1 MNFNDLK
8 IFNAVYEEQSINKA
22 SIRLRYA
29 QSNISQR
36 ISQIEKDLGANLLVR
51 SNKGVFP
58 NKEGE
63 YFYKYSK
70 KVLMDT
76 AKMKKVIQLHAKTK
90 LYSEFIFN
98 YMIETNELS
107 MDNENIKIATTGNLK
122 YEIEFN
128 DFDSV
133 ISFNK
138 INKLQYKL
146 EYTKVIKLMLFGA
159 NDNSDMPMFV
169 NSDKQCPI
177 RLLSLDVKEKSREII
192 EIDSLAAIINLIQSG
207 KGIALLPIVIGKN
220 RGLTNLSLKSYDLKY
235 YKYIKA

>member
-1 MNFNDLK
+1 
-8 IFNAVYEEQSINKA
+8 
-22 SIRLRYA
+22 
-29 QSNISQR
+29 
-36 ISQIEKDLGANLLVR
+36 
-51 SNKGVFP
+51 
-58 NKEGE
+58 
-63 YFYKYSK
+63 
-70 KVLMDT
+70 
-76 AKMKKVIQLHAKTK
+76 
-90 LYSEFIFN
+90 
-98 YMIETNELS
+98 
-107 MDNENIKIATTGNLK
+107 
-122 YEIEFN
+122 
-128 DFDSV
+128 